1 MAMKGI
7 TGPVTMPPFARRL
20 AESLMTD
27 TVTWT
32 RVVPV
37 SGPIVI
43 DPTTGQPTVTTATT
57 VFSGPAR
64 FFLQRIPRRTGGG
77 LDAGDYVVTMTTYC
91 SIPYTAPNL
100 AVADVGTISGSLE
113 HPQDI
118 GQTYRVVGVI
128 RNTQASAQRFQVE
141 AIVG

>member
-1 MAMKGI
+1 
-7 TGPVTMPPFARRL
+7 MPPFARRL

-27 TVTWT
+27 TMSWT
-32 RVVPV
+32 RTVPTT
-37 SGPIVI
+37 GTIIV
-43 DPTTGQPTVTTATT
+43 DLATGQPTT
-57 VFSGPAR
+57 VPDITVYTGPAR

-77 LDAGDYVVTMTTYC
+77 MDAGDFVVAMTTYA

-100 AVADVGTISGSLE
+100 EVADIGTITGSLE

-118 GQTYRVVGVI
+118 GLVYRIVGII

-141 AIVG
+141 AVVG

>member
-1 MAMKGI
+1 
-7 TGPVTMPPFARRL
+7 MPPFARRL

-32 RVVPV
+32 RSVPAT
-37 SGPIVI
+37 GPVTINPATGNPQTVPDQVI
-43 DPTTGQPTVTTATT
+43 YTGPC
-57 VFSGPAR
+57 R

-77 LDAGDYVVTMTTYC
+77 LDAGDYVVTMTTYA

-100 AVADVGTISGSLE
+100 AVADIGTITGSLE
-113 HPQDI
+113 HPQDV
-118 GQTYRVVGVI
+118 GLAFRVVGVI

-141 AIVG
+141 AVVG

>member
-1 MAMKGI
+1 MKGI
-7 TGPVTMPPFARRL
+7 TGPVLMPPFARRL

-32 RVVPV
+32 RSVPAT
-37 SGPIVI
+37 GTLVI
-43 DPTTGQPTVTTATT
+43 DPATGLPTTGPDTTTYT
-57 VFSGPAR
+57 GPCR

-77 LDAGDYVVTMTTYC
+77 LDAGDYVVTMTTYA

-100 AVADVGTISGSLE
+100 AIDDVGTITGSLE
-113 HPQDI
+113 HPQDV
-118 GQTYRVVGVI
+118 GLKFRVVGVI

-141 AIVG
+141 AVVG